1 MRVARVAWLA
11 VALTTM
17 IAAAGFTI
25 DPAEL
30 NRVTFVN
37 NTGYDIVYLFFS
49 PGDSDYWGADVL
61 GTTRTLD
68 DGEKIGFYI
77 HYPDTTNAFDFLAID
92 EDGDAYVIWDFE
104 VTDGT
109 SAVMEVTLDD
119 LEGGYDMPDL
129 ATVNLTNESGYD
141 MWYLFFSPAD
151 SAMWGTDM
159 LGDDSVLGTGDTL
172 SLFVP
177 VSGERVRFDFQS
189 VDEDEDVYE
198 FQVVVSNE
206 TLEYAIP
213 IELSDLQ

>member
-11 VALTTM
+11 VAL
-17 IAAAGFTI
+17 ILAVAAAGFTI

-68 DGEKIGFYI
+68 DGQKTGFYI
-77 HYPDTTNAFDFLAID
+77 HYPEATNAFDFLAID
-92 EDGDAYVIWDFE
+92 EDGDAYMIWDFE
-104 VTDGT
+104 ITDGS
-109 SAVMEVTLDD
+109 SAVVEVTLDD

-129 ATVNLTNESGYD
+129 ATVSLTNESGYD
-141 MWYLFFSPAD
+141 MWYVFFSPAD
-151 SAMWGTDM
+151 SAMWGIDL
-159 LGDDSVLGTGDTL
+159 LGDDSVLATGDTL

-189 VDEDEDVYE
+189 VDEEEDVYE

-206 TLEYAIP
+206 LLEYTIP